1 MPTGSYA
8 LLLAEQVLGT
18 QVYHVVPLG
27 RLGSKPTKNPV
38 ANDAGV
44 IGGGWTAAGSKVLFR
59 SVFTEDS
66 HGSSPRDWPASS
78 LANAEGE
85 FAVKEQLEK
94 LVLQMYR
101 SGIRY
106 SESVREFQS
115 VFILTVLREQRANQ
129 VRAAQ
134 KLGMHR
140 NTLRRIIRNFELDI
154 RPLRPSTRRPP
165 LSERAVPVQ
174 TKARAR

>member
-1 MPTGSYA
+1 MSQPFPFCSDPA
-8 LLLAEQVLGT
+8 
-18 QVYHVVPLG
+18 
-27 RLGSKPTKNPV
+27 
-38 ANDAGV
+38 
-44 IGGGWTAAGSKVLFR
+44 
-59 SVFTEDS
+59 VFTEDS

-106 SESVREFQS
+106 SEAVREFQR
-115 VFILTVLREQRANQ
+115 VFILTVLREHKANQ

>member
-1 MPTGSYA
+1 MVLA
-8 LLLAEQVLGT
+8 LRMA
-18 QVYHVVPLG
+18 
-27 RLGSKPTKNPV
+27 RLQLSRPSN
-38 ANDAGV
+38 
-44 IGGGWTAAGSKVLFR
+44 I
-59 SVFTEDS
+59 
-66 HGSSPRDWPASS
+66 
-78 LANAEGE
+78 EGE
-85 FAVKEQLEK
+85 FAMKEQLEK

-106 SESVREFQS
+106 AEAVRQFRS
-115 VFILTVLREQRANQ
+115 IFIISVLREQRANQ

-154 RPLRPSTRRPP
+154 RPLRPSSRRPP

-174 TKARAR
+174 TKARAT

>member
-1 MPTGSYA
+1 M
-8 LLLAEQVLGT
+8 
-18 QVYHVVPLG
+18 
-27 RLGSKPTKNPV
+27 
-38 ANDAGV
+38 
-44 IGGGWTAAGSKVLFR
+44 
-59 SVFTEDS
+59 
-66 HGSSPRDWPASS
+66 
-78 LANAEGE
+78 
-85 FAVKEQLEK
+85 KEQLEK

-129 VRAAQ
+129 VRAAR

-154 RPLRPSTRRPP
+154 RLLRPDRRRPP
-165 LSERAVPVQ
+165 LSERAVSVQ
-174 TKARAR
+174 TKAKAT

>member
-1 MPTGSYA
+1 MSQPFPFCSDPA
-8 LLLAEQVLGT
+8 
-18 QVYHVVPLG
+18 
-27 RLGSKPTKNPV
+27 
-38 ANDAGV
+38 
-44 IGGGWTAAGSKVLFR
+44 
-59 SVFTEDS
+59 VFTEDS

-115 VFILTVLREQRANQ
+115 VSFLPYCESKERIR
-129 VRAAQ
+129 
-134 KLGMHR
+134 LG
-140 NTLRRIIRNFELDI
+140 LRRNWGCTATPCGALFGISN
-154 RPLRPSTRRPP
+154 STSGRYVLP
-165 LSERAVPVQ
+165 
-174 TKARAR
+174 

>member
-1 MPTGSYA
+1 MSQPFPFCSDPA
-8 LLLAEQVLGT
+8 
-18 QVYHVVPLG
+18 
-27 RLGSKPTKNPV
+27 
-38 ANDAGV
+38 
-44 IGGGWTAAGSKVLFR
+44 
-59 SVFTEDS
+59 VFTEDS

-106 SESVREFQS
+106 SEAVREFQS
-115 VFILTVLREQRANQ
+115 IFVLTVLREQRANQ

-140 NTLRRIIRNFELDI
+140 NTLRRFIRNFGLDI
-154 RPLRPSTRRPP
+154 RPLRPSTRRPS
-165 LSERAVPVQ
+165 LSEHAVPVRM
-174 TKARAR
+174 KARAT